1 MSRLVAEV
9 PTYLTARGYVA
20 ADDLTD
26 VDMRDV
32 ASSFRLADS
41 VHLTEDAFVSLC
53 EQLGLE
59 VIRVAGVLMG
69 RVRRARAA

>member
-1 MSRLVAEV
+1 VRPALRPV
-9 PTYLTARGYVA
+9 PTYLTPRGYVA
-20 ADDLTD
+20 ADDLTAA
-26 VDMRDV
+26 DMADV
-32 ASSFRLADS
+32 ASVFRLVDS
-41 VHLTEDAFVSLC
+41 THLTEDAFTALC